1 MRRILA
7 VVAFVF
13 LFAAA
18 AAQPALAD
26 KPVREALL
34 PALDYVDTASC
45 AFPVSVDFTFDRGY
59 ITTFSN
65 GDAIITGALK
75 ATLTNTVTGE
85 SINVSIPGPTKMTV
99 NADGSMTLMVTGRI
113 ATPLL
118 NGTLTLFSGRLFEPI
133 YGSHDVTLSG
143 RAVDL
148 CALLAP

>member
-13 LFAAA
+13 MFAAA
-18 AAQPALAD
+18 TAQPALAD
-26 KPVREALL
+26 KPVRE
-34 PALDYVDTASC
+34 PAPAIDYVDTTSC
-45 AFPVSVDFTFDRGY
+45 AFPVSVDFTFDREK
-59 ITTFSN
+59 ITIFSN

-75 ATLTNTVTGE
+75 ATLTNTLTGE
-85 SINVSIPGPTKMTV
+85 SIDVNVPGPVKFTT
-99 NADGSMTLMVTGRI
+99 NADGSVTLQITGPI
-113 ATPLL
+113 WSFL